1 MTYIPGIN
9 GPIPS
14 TPVYPTADPTPTFPV
29 TLPNDEEPLVYTT
42 TGPMQVGAGLAFTKN
57 SLVLDA
63 QLIEGVLNGGIF
75 GSQA

>member
-14 TPVYPTADPTPTFPV
+14 TPTFPM

>member
-1 MTYIPGIN
+1 MLFR
-9 GPIPS
+9 S
-14 TPVYPTADPTPTFPV
+14 V

-42 TGPMQVGAGLAFTKN
+42 AGPMQVGAGLAFTKN